1 MTCQGYKFL
10 SLTEMCHPSANVY
23 DDHIEGSYRP
33 SGMTGT
39 AYGVISVRVWMD
51 PVLQGFFVSF
61 PMAELTRLHYDY
73 PFAYAPS

>member
-23 DDHIEGSYRP
+23 DDHIEGSYHP

-39 AYGVISVRVWMD
+39 AYGVISVRYFR
-51 PVLQGFFVSF
+51 FFLFHSPCRTNKV
-61 PMAELTRLHYDY
+61 AL
-73 PFAYAPS
+73 

>member
-33 SGMTGT
+33 SGVTGT
-39 AYGVISVRVWMD
+39 AYGVVSVRYFRV
-51 PVLQGFFVSF
+51 FFFIPHGRTDKV
-61 PMAELTRLHYDY
+61 AL
-73 PFAYAPS
+73 

>member
-39 AYGVISVRVWMD
+39 AYGVISVRYFS
-51 PVLQGFFVSF
+51 FFCFIPHGRTDKV
-61 PMAELTRLHYDY
+61 AL
-73 PFAYAPS
+73 

>member
-39 AYGVISVRVWMD
+39 AYGVISVRYFRF
-51 PVLQGFFVSF
+51 FFVSF

-73 PFAYAPS
+73 TFAYAPS